1 MFLESDAWLDVCGT
15 VSPTQDAF
23 ANSEVPMAALDSIAN
38 WQLERGP
45 SGPVKL
51 EFMMTHRVITEQD
64 MGPRVSKI
72 SNS

>member
-23 ANSEVPMAALDSIAN
+23 AMGALDSIAN

-51 EFMMTHRVITEQD
+51 EFMMTHRVITVQD